1 MAVGISVQ
9 MKSTA
14 MGACATYPDLT
25 ILDFS
30 GTQDNFQV
38 DDGEINIGIS
48 VRKGNTVLKDAIDSV
63 LSTMTE
69 DDFNQLM
76 DEAIRVQPE
85 V

>member
-1 MAVGISVQ
+1 MP
-9 MKSTA
+9 TA

-48 VRKGNTVLKDAIDSV
+48 VRKGDTTLLDAINAV
-63 LSTMTE
+63 LEPLTE
-69 DDFNQLM
+69 QDFNDLM
-76 DEAIRVQPE
+76 DEAISIQPE